1 MLLRALRRITVLC
14 GQSALYDIPKL
25 AFQTTTLVTYL
36 RKGFPIAIVAFYCTM
51 LSVNWFIS
59 FYRFQRKTFD
69 KALLVMRIFYL

>member
-1 MLLRALRRITVLC
+1 M
-14 GQSALYDIPKL
+14 YDIPKL
-25 AFQTTTLVTYL
+25 AFQTTTLVAYL

-69 KALLVMRIFYL
+69 KALLVARIFYL